1 MKPQRCPFCGSR
13 VSLIDSA
20 KIYSCH
26 YGFIYLCDAYPKCDA
41 RVRCHP
47 RTIIPLGTLA
57 DKELRKWRSLAH
69 RKFDPLWQSG
79 VFSSRQ
85 AAYKWLS
92 KAMKLPLDKTHVAM
106 FDIRQCRRVIALI
119 EDFARSRRNV
129 KTKSMAPWKG
139 ELLCNTNQ
147 LP

>member
-1 MKPQRCPFCGSR
+1 MKPQRCPFCSSR

-20 KIYSCH
+20 KVYGQS
-26 YGFIYLCDAYPKCDA
+26 YGFIYLCDSYPKCDA
-41 RVRCHP
+41 RVGCHP

-57 DKELRKWRSLAH
+57 NKELRRWRSLAH

-92 KAMKLPLDKTHVAM
+92 KVMRLPLEKTHVAM
-106 FDIRQCRRVIALI
+106 FDIRQRQRAIVCV
-119 EDFARSRRNV
+119 EDFLRGRQRV
-129 KTKSMAPWKG
+129 KTKVTTH
-139 ELLCNTNQ
+139 C
-147 LP
+147 

>member
-1 MKPQRCPFCGSR
+1 MKPQRCPFCNSR

-20 KIYSCH
+20 TIYGRS
-26 YGFIYLCDAYPKCDA
+26 YGFIYLCDAYPNCDA
-41 RVRCHP
+41 RVKCHP
-47 RTIIPLGTLA
+47 RTIIPMGTLA
-57 DKELRKWRSLAH
+57 NKELRRWRSLAH

-92 KAMKLPLDKTHVAM
+92 KVMRLPLEKTHVAM
-106 FDIRQCRRVIALI
+106 FDIRQCQRAITLI
-119 EDFARSRRNV
+119 EVFVNRRNV
-129 KTKSMAPWKG
+129 KTKVTPHWRG
-139 ELLCNTNQ
+139 ELSCSTNQ

>member
-1 MKPQRCPFCGSR
+1 MKPQRCPFCNSR

-20 KIYSCH
+20 KVFGYS

-41 RVRCHP
+41 RVKCHP
-47 RTIIPLGTLA
+47 RTIIPMGTLA
-57 DKELRKWRSLAH
+57 DRELRRWRSLAH

-92 KAMKLPLDKTHVAM
+92 KAMRLPLERTHVAM
-106 FDIRQCRRVIALI
+106 FDIRQCQRAITLI
-119 EDFARSRRNV
+119 EVFVNWRNV
-129 KTKSMAPWKG
+129 KTKVTTR
-139 ELLCNTNQ
+139 C
-147 LP
+147 

>member
-1 MKPQRCPFCGSR
+1 MKPHRCPFCCSR

-20 KIYSCH
+20 TIYGLS
-26 YGFIYLCDAYPKCDA
+26 YGFIYLCDAYPNCDA

-47 RTIIPLGTLA
+47 KTIIPMGTLA
-57 DKELRKWRSLAH
+57 DKELRKWRSLVH

-92 KAMKLPLDKTHVAM
+92 KAMRLPLEKTHVAM
-106 FDIRQCRRVIALI
+106 FNIRQCQRATALI
-119 EDFARSRRNV
+119 EVFTRSQQRV
-129 KTKSMAPWKG
+129 KTKSTAPWKG
-139 ELLCNTNQ
+139 ELSCSTNQ

>member
-20 KIYSCH
+20 KIYGYS
-26 YGFIYLCDAYPKCDA
+26 YGFIYLCDAFPKCDA

-47 RTIIPLGTLA
+47 KTIIPMGTLA

-69 RKFDPLWQSG
+69 RKFDPLWQSS
-79 VFSSRQ
+79 VFPSRH

-92 KAMKLPLDKTHVAM
+92 KAMRLPLDRTHVAM
-106 FDIRQCRRVIALI
+106 FDVRQCQKAIALI
-119 EDFARSRRNV
+119 DSFARSRQH
-129 KTKSMAPWKG
+129 S
-139 ELLCNTNQ
+139 NQ
-147 LP
+147 KITTHC

>member
-1 MKPQRCPFCGSR
+1 MKPQRCPFCRSS

-20 KIYSCH
+20 QVFGRS
-26 YGFIYLCDAYPKCDA
+26 YGFIYLCDSYPNCDA

-47 RTIIPLGTLA
+47 GSIKPLGTLA
-57 DKELRKWRSLAH
+57 DQELRRWRSLVH

-92 KAMKLPLDKTHVAM
+92 KVMKLSLERTHVAM
-106 FDIRQCRRVIALI
+106 FNIRQCQRAIACI
-119 EDFARSRRNV
+119 EVFTRSRQRV
-129 KTKSMAPWKG
+129 KTKSTAH
-139 ELLCNTNQ
+139 C
-147 LP
+147 